1 MTSHPD
7 QAGGRKVAGNCDNT
21 WRQFLPAALEVQ
33 ETPPSPAGHWLLW
46 LLLSLFVLAVLWAS
60 FGEVD
65 IVVTAPGRVVPAGQ
79 VKLVQAP
86 EAGVVAA
93 ILVAEGERVQAGQ
106 ALVRLD
112 PTYAEADDQRIA
124 QQLEDVA
131 VQLLWREALEQWMDG
146 GSGDATPGLLQ
157 PLLGDLDQAKAETLY
172 RQHRLEI
179 SARLLGLDK
188 ELAANRAEQTSVRA
202 ERERAQATL
211 AVLEERV
218 GAYKALMDQQ
228 YGARVQ
234 YLEMLQQ
241 QTQLERTLPVLASR
255 EQQLLQ
261 TAAAIMARKSAVGG
275 ELRNRN
281 LLELARLDGE
291 RGSLEQESRK
301 ARQHRQQL
309 LLNAPVS
316 GTVQELAVHTV
327 GGVVTP
333 AQPLMKVVPEGAAIE
348 VEALLQNKDIGF
360 VTEGQ
365 VAEVKVNTFNFTRY
379 GLIDARVA
387 DISNDAVE
395 DQQLGWV
402 FTMRLALDRDE
413 IAVEDKMVK
422 LSPGMAVTAEIKTGK
437 RRLIEF
443 FLSPLLRYKHESVR
457 ER

>member
-1 MTSHPD
+1 
-7 QAGGRKVAGNCDNT
+7 
-21 WRQFLPAALEVQ
+21 
-33 ETPPSPAGHWLLW
+33 
-46 LLLSLFVLAVLWAS
+46 
-60 FGEVD
+60 
-65 IVVTAPGRVVPAGQ
+65 
-79 VKLVQAP
+79 
-86 EAGVVAA
+86 
-93 ILVAEGERVQAGQ
+93 
-106 ALVRLD
+106 
-112 PTYAEADDQRIA
+112 
-124 QQLEDVA
+124 
-131 VQLLWREALEQWMDG
+131 
-146 GSGDATPGLLQ
+146 
-157 PLLGDLDQAKAETLY
+157 
-172 RQHRLEI
+172 
-179 SARLLGLDK
+179 
-188 ELAANRAEQTSVRA
+188 
-202 ERERAQATL
+202 
-211 AVLEERV
+211 
-218 GAYKALMDQQ
+218 
-228 YGARVQ
+228 
-234 YLEMLQQ
+234 MLQQ

-255 EQQLLQ
+255 EQQLLE

-275 ELRNRN
+275 ELRKRN

-309 LLNAPVS
+309 LLTAPVS

-360 VTEGQ
+360 VTEGL